1 SSSAPCFSVSMSR
14 SSPQAAPD
22 GVSLALTSEDY
33 VFHKNC
39 SSNIAA
45 SPMSRFSMHPWAES
59 IAGQIGKA
67 VRTRNEARGE
77 KKIADCHRNS

>member
-1 SSSAPCFSVSMSR
+1 M
-14 SSPQAAPD
+14 
-22 GVSLALTSEDY
+22 
-33 VFHKNC
+33 FHKNC